1 MSGPVVDER
10 LWSGLVRQAS
20 ADGFDRVV
28 AAAVVAR
35 PNGEI
40 LLLRRAAGDQFGG
53 QWELPSGRVE
63 AGEHLLQAL
72 RRELLEETGLETSA
86 VGAWLGW
93 FDYGSAAGV
102 ATRQHTFA
110 VATPNGETVSLSDE
124 HDAEAWVGIS
134 QAATMV
140 SPEIRDV
147 LTLWAGAA
155 GPLPAGPG
163 SSGSS
168 GKVDRHIVALLAAR
182 AGADTIRRTVA
193 SGSLQV
199 RTKSAPHDLLTA
211 ADEAA
216 DTAIVGILRQY
227 YPDDS
232 VVAEESGRHPG
243 TGPVTWFVDPLDGTL
258 NFVSV
263 RDDYAVSVGSDGAG
277 SERAAALFRPADG
290 AWLATTARGMA
301 GTFPAAVS
309 MCPSARAA
317 LVSVGFPHSPQ
328 QRIKAMAVMPRILDA
343 VRDFRRVG
351 SAACELFA
359 VATGRLD
366 GYIGF
371 ELQPWDYSAGFTL
384 VERAGGLAVE
394 LELPDGLRAFLA
406 GAPAVVRELR
416 ELLSAT

>member
-10 LWSGLVRQAS
+10 LWAGLVRRAS

-28 AAAVVAR
+28 VAAVVAR
-35 PNGEI
+35 SNGEI
-40 LLLRRAAGDQFGG
+40 LLLRRAAGDSFGG

-63 AGEHLLQAL
+63 AGEHLLEAL
-72 RRELLEETGLETSA
+72 RRELLEETGLEMS
-86 VGAWLGW
+86 VIGPWLGW
-93 FDYGSAAGV
+93 FDYAAAAGV
-102 ATRQHTFA
+102 PTRQHSFA
-110 VATPNGETVSLSDE
+110 ATVPDGQPVKWSGE
-124 HDAEAWVGIS
+124 HDAAAWVSIG

-147 LTLWAGAA
+147 LTVWTDAA
-155 GPLPAGPG
+155 CPLPAGPVPGG
-163 SSGSS
+163 SSAE
-168 GKVDRHIVALLAAR
+168 VDRHSVALLAAR
-182 AGADTIRRTVA
+182 VGADTIRRAV
-193 SGSLQV
+193 SVGSLQV
-199 RTKSAPHDLLTA
+199 RAKSAPHDLLTA

-216 DTAIVGILRQY
+216 DAAIVDILRQY
-227 YPDDS
+227 CPDDS

-290 AWLATTARGMA
+290 AWLATTTCGMA

-384 VERAGGLAVE
+384 VERAGGVAVE
-394 LELPDGLRAFLA
+394 VELPTGLRAFVA

-416 ELLSAT
+416 ELLSQN